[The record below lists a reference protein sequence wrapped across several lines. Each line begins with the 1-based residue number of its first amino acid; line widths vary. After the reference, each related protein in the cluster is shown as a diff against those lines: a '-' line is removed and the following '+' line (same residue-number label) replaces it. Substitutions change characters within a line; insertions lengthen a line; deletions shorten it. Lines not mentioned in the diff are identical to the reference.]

1 MNDYESPEQSPSNIK
16 ILVRIRNHPEKEG
29 GSRLN
34 ETGESLNRIERPVT
48 PTKSRDN
55 SNSMISRP
63 GASKGKE
70 PVKGRTKS
78 PSIKES
84 KSNKI
89 KFFLNS
95 F

>member
-29 GSRLN
+29 ASKLN
-34 ETGESLNRIERPVT
+34 ETGESLNRIRVERPVT

-55 SNSMISRP
+55 SMISKP
-63 GASKGKE
+63 GVSKGKE

-78 PSIKES
+78 PSVKES
-84 KSNKI
+84 KSYK
-89 KFFLNS
+89 
-95 F
+95 